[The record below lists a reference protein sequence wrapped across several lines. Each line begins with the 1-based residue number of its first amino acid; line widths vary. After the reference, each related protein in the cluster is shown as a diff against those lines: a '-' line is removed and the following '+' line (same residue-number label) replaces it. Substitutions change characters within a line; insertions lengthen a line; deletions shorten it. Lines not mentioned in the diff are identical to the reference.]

1 MAFTEYARV
10 IDRIGSV
17 ADRLEE
23 LSEEEGSQRA
33 YELAEELRELLDR
46 LRGNA

>member
-10 IDRIGSV
+10 VERLDEV

-33 YELAEELRELLDR
+33 YDLAKELPKLVAELRTFQ
-46 LRGNA
+46 